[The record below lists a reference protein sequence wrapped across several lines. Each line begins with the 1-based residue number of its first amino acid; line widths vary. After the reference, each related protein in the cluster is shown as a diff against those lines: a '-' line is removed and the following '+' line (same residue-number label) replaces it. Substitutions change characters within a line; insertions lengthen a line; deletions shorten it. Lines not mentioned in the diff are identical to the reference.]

1 MIHGMHHALDEFHL
15 KKYILKLTRHM
26 KDSAEDA
33 RKELCDAIKQG
44 DREEFD
50 SVVQRILD
58 CITAER
64 EEKHV
69 REGYDYII
77 SNWQSARTRLAGRSW
92 IIGCSAEGHV
102 SHVLASRMS
111 SRPMG
116 WSRHGADVMAHLR
129 AYDKNKGN
137 MIDLVR
143 WQADREEVKLAA
155 GAEDVILSCQQVL
168 NSETHKNGELGKYY
182 DAMQATMS
190 IQDRKK
196 AYLGGKVIL
205 F

>member
-44 DREEFD
+44 
-50 SVVQRILD
+50 
-58 CITAER
+58 
-64 EEKHV
+64 
-69 REGYDYII
+69 
-77 SNWQSARTRLAGRSW
+77 
-92 IIGCSAEGHV
+92 
-102 SHVLASRMS
+102 
-111 SRPMG
+111 
-116 WSRHGADVMAHLR
+116 
-129 AYDKNKGN
+129 
-137 MIDLVR
+137 
-143 WQADREEVKLAA
+143 DREEVKLAA